1 MKKFGAIFY
10 KEFLE
15 TRGQTL
21 TFLIAGLLVPFFAKF
36 NRWYYVDN
44 LELSRFVMGGIVAM
58 WLNLTALCATAFA
71 REREANT
78 METLRR
84 TSPDWRVAAAG
95 KFGYAFLSTLALGV
109 FFFLV
114 TLCVD
119 LTREQ
124 RLTTTFASFFST
136 NSGYGLNAFLQGS
149 GMGAAFCWGIF
160 WTGRASRQI
169 TAIFLAFFSAMVCG
183 IVASTF
189 FPGSGVDLPC
199 FAVGVVALVL
209 APIGNRFG
217 YRSLAA
223 PLTSS
228 DESPEN
234 EGRASGGNGFLDPR
248 NPKLKTVKP
257 SASLTL
263 LRHALAQTAL
273 IFRSPAS
280 ILFEVAAVVL
290 VCAFLQTSLG
300 IPYAQKTEPGK
311 FLVLNAHIVVSLF
324 VLYCAT
330 LGSGLFAD
338 LKMKGA
344 PVKERFNVG
353 FGRYWL
359 VNALAALV
367 VAFVLC
373 LGAFL
378 FTGFTSGAPDASP
391 RDALA
396 HVAPYAALLFG
407 LILWSAS
414 TPAGRLVATAASIV
428 LLIAILAGL
437 TSIFPS
443 DDARLAPFVYG
454 IAIVFAVGS
463 VFSAAACYKGKKPG
477 FIALA
482 PVLLV
487 VVAFAATSCAFRARE
502 DRLAGIPQKLDATG
516 RPIFE
521 NLPKLKNRKDYEKYV
536 EQTRQ
541 NLKVEPLLEPSKIV
555 NSPQWLEVDKVV
567 KETENA
573 FAMTKQFAAGVD
585 VSVESEKKLY
595 ETLRRQFVR
604 SFTPKDCYEPTFE
617 ILERI
622 KASRPSYDE
631 IAANRYVYVAAQSRL
646 ATPSLPL
653 NLFLQSRGKRLESV
667 VQTALWNSTLS
678 AQKRGDFIDE
688 TLYGY
693 RPIDETSLEN
703 NALRPAALPLAEGTL
718 PLAAVEEAT
727 ATANG
732 SRATELRDA
741 DVYNAVLSALDVDCS
756 AVPLEIQR
764 RLIYLTLAARAPSAK
779 TGFLEPLS
787 YGELLAGR
795 YSDPLCVP
803 RPKTSEDAAS
813 VAGNERSVETLF
825 DSNANKTSRIGFY
838 PVVAGP
844 AFAAP
849 VVAMPEPH
857 EGLLRPF
864 TDADGAQLTIPDGRK
879 AFRASTVTP
888 VVVDVSLGA
897 FADPQSGVKIEP
909 RKVGLQT
916 YLFALYN
923 DAGAPLL
930 DLDGAQYYGCDYN
943 AVDWRGEP
951 VYFLLEPLDEEPPFK
966 RDGLEL
972 YDGYGKNGIILSGN
986 NPPEPITKS
995 FVSRVRAVKLFDRK
1009 GENSFVV
1016 KDLWYIHRNPETPK
1030 SEGGLAPVDPS
1041 QGRPEPVDQFVD
1053 SEGNEVLDR
1062 DGKPRFARKSGAFLD
1077 KRHIPKPNFP
1087 YAFDLPDGIAK
1098 NADNLRVVYT
1108 TGVGTYKDVDA
1119 GVAVD
1124 NGRVYVKIPAVGLTA
1139 SSSWYL
1145 SPSLDPEKVR
1155 AIDDE
1160 SPVLIIEPLDPGKIY
1175 VFQ

>member
-44 LELSRFVMGGIVAM
+44 LELSRFVMGGIVAT

-124 RLTTTFASFFST
+124 PLTTTFASFFST

-160 WTGRASRQI
+160 WTGRVSRQI

-189 FPGSGVDLPC
+189 LPAAEVDLPC
-199 FAVGVVALVL
+199 FAVGVVAMAL
-209 APIGNRFG
+209 APLGNRFG
-217 YRSLAA
+217 YRNLNA
-223 PLTSS
+223 PLASA
-228 DESPEN
+228 DESVEN
-234 EGRASGGNGFLDPR
+234 EGRASGANRSLDPR

-257 SASLTL
+257 SASWAL
-263 LRHALAQTAL
+263 LRHALAQTA
-273 IFRSPAS
+273 IVFRSPAS
-280 ILFEVAAVVL
+280 LLFEVAAVVL
-290 VCAFLQTSLG
+290 VCAFLQASLG
-300 IPYAQKTEPGK
+300 LASAQKSEPGK
-311 FLVLNAHIVVSLF
+311 FLALNAHIVISLF
-324 VLYCAT
+324 VLYCAA

-367 VAFVLC
+367 VVFVLC

-378 FTGFTSGAPDASP
+378 FSGGAPDASP
-391 RDALA
+391 RFALA

-407 LILWSAS
+407 LVLWGAS

-428 LLIAILAGL
+428 LMIAILAGL
-437 TSIFPS
+437 SSIFPS
-443 DDARLAPFVYG
+443 DDARLVPFVYG
-454 IAIVFAVGS
+454 VALLFAVGS
-463 VFSAAACYKGKKPG
+463 VFNAAACYKGKKPG
-477 FIALA
+477 LIALA

-541 NLKVEPLLEPSKIV
+541 NLKVDPLCHPSQDV
-555 NSPQWLEVDKVV
+555 MNNPQWQDVDKAV
-567 KETENA
+567 KETEKA
-573 FAMTKQFAAGVD
+573 FAMTKRFAAGVND
-585 VSVESEKKLY
+585 SVESEKKLY

-604 SFTPKDCYEPTFE
+604 SFAPKICFEPTLE
-617 ILERI
+617 TLERI
-622 KASRPSYDE
+622 KESRPSYDE

-667 VQTALWNSTLS
+667 VKTALWNSTLS

-703 NALRPAALPLAEGTL
+703 NALRPADLPLAEGTL
-718 PLAAVEEAT
+718 PLAAVEAAAAT
-727 ATANG
+727 AHTA
-732 SRATELRDA
+732 RDAELRES

-756 AVPLEIQR
+756 AVPIEIQR
-764 RLIYLTLAARAPSAK
+764 RLIYLTLAVRDSTQTSAFQTPK
-779 TGFLEPLS
+779 SFGLR
-787 YGELLAGR
+787 AGR
-795 YSDPLCVP
+795 VRAPLCVP
-803 RPKTSEDAAS
+803 RPKTSEDAAF
-813 VAGNERSVETLF
+813 AAKDERSVETLLNPPL
-825 DSNANKTSRIGFY
+825 DKTSLTGLY
-838 PVVAGP
+838 PLVARP
-844 AFAAP
+844 AFTAP
-849 VVAMPEPH
+849 VVASPESR
-857 EGLLRPF
+857 ERLVRPF
-864 TDADGAQLTIPDGRK
+864 TNRSDHLTTIPDGRQ
-879 AFRASTVTP
+879 AFHATAMTV
-888 VVVDVSLGA
+888 VNVE
-897 FADPQSGVKIEP
+897 SGVLDKSSGEHI
-909 RKVGLQT
+909 KLQRP
-916 YLFALYN
+916 LFALYN
-923 DAGAPLL
+923 RDGTPLL
-930 DLDGAQYYGCDYN
+930 DVSGAQYYGCDYN

-966 RDGLEL
+966 RDGLDL
-972 YDGYGKNGIILSGN
+972 YDGYRKEDGALMSGS
-986 NPPEPITKS
+986 NPPPVTKGS
-995 FVSRVRAVKLFDRK
+995 FVSRVRAVKLFDQE

-1016 KDLWYIHRNPETPK
+1016 KDLWYIHKSLETLK
-1030 SEGGLAPVDPS
+1030 AEGGIAPVDPFL
-1041 QGRPEPVDQFVD
+1041 GRPEPIDRFVD
-1053 SEGNEVLDR
+1053 SQGNEVLDG
-1062 DGKPRFARKSGAFLD
+1062 DGKPKYALKTGAFLD
-1077 KRHIPKPNFP
+1077 KRHVGKPNFP

-1098 NADNLRVVYT
+1098 NAENLRVVYST
-1108 TGVGTYKDVDA
+1108 SVGTYQDVNA
-1119 GVAVD
+1119 GIAVE
-1124 NGRVYVKIPAVGLTA
+1124 NGRVYVNIPAVGLAA

-1145 SPSLDPEKVR
+1145 NPSLDPEKVK
-1155 AIDDE
+1155 ALYDE
-1160 SPVLIIEPLDPGKIY
+1160 SPVLIIEPLDPGRMY

>member
-15 TRGQTL
+15 TRWQTL

-36 NRWYYVDN
+36 NRWYYVDGF
-44 LELSRFVMGGIVAM
+44 ELSRFVMGGIVAT

-95 KFGYAFLSTLALGV
+95 KFGYALLSTLALGV

-119 LTREQ
+119 LTRQ
-124 RLTTTFASFFST
+124 LRLTTTFASFFET
-136 NSGYGLNAFLQGS
+136 NSGYGLSAFLQGS

-160 WTGRASRQI
+160 WTGRVSRQI
-169 TAIFLAFFSAMVCG
+169 SAIFLAFFSAMVCG

-189 FPGSGVDLPC
+189 LPGAEVDLPC
-199 FAVGVVALVL
+199 FAVGVVAMAL
-209 APIGNRFG
+209 APLGNRFG
-217 YRSLAA
+217 YRSLNA
-223 PLTSS
+223 PLASS
-228 DESPEN
+228 DESIEN
-234 EGRASGGNGFLDPR
+234 EGRASGENRFLDPR

-257 SASLTL
+257 SASWAL

-300 IPYAQKTEPGK
+300 LAYAQKSESGK
-311 FLVLNAHIVVSLF
+311 FLALNAHIVISLF
-324 VLYCAT
+324 VLYCAA

-344 PVKERFNVG
+344 PVKERFNVD

-367 VAFVLC
+367 VVVILC

-378 FTGFTSGAPDASP
+378 FAGGAPDASP
-391 RDALA
+391 RDALV

-407 LILWSAS
+407 LVLWGAS

-428 LLIAILAGL
+428 LMIAILAGL
-437 TSIFPS
+437 SSIFPS
-443 DDARLAPFVYG
+443 DDARLVPFVYG
-454 IAIVFAVGS
+454 VALLFAVGS
-463 VFSAAACYKGKKPG
+463 VFNAAACYKGKKPG
-477 FIALA
+477 LIALA

-487 VVAFAATSCAFRARE
+487 VVAFAATSCAFRAQE

-541 NLKVEPLLEPSKIV
+541 NLRVDPLCHPSQDV
-555 NSPQWLEVDKVV
+555 MNNPQWQDVDKAV
-567 KETENA
+567 KETEKA
-573 FAMTKQFAAGVD
+573 FATTKKFAAGVND
-585 VSVESEKKLY
+585 SVESEKKLY

-604 SFTPKDCYEPTFE
+604 SFAPKICFEPTLE
-617 ILERI
+617 ILEKIRE
-622 KASRPSYDE
+622 SRPSYDE

-667 VQTALWNSTLS
+667 VKTALWNSTLS

-718 PLAAVEEAT
+718 PLAAVEEAA

-741 DVYNAVLSALDVDCS
+741 DVYNALLNTLDVDCD

-764 RLIYLTLAARAPSAK
+764 RLIYLTLAVRNSTRTSFQTPQ
-779 TGFLEPLS
+779 S
-787 YGELLAGR
+787 YGQILADR
-795 YSDPLCVP
+795 TSDPLCVP

-813 VAGNERSVETLF
+813 VARNERSVETLF
-825 DSNANKTSRIGFY
+825 DSNADRTSLTGLY
-838 PVVAGP
+838 PLVARP
-844 AFAAP
+844 AFTAP
-849 VVAMPEPH
+849 VVASPESR

-864 TDADGAQLTIPDGRK
+864 TDVDGAQLTIPDGRQT
-879 AFRASTVTP
+879 FRASTVT
-888 VVVDVSLGA
+888 VVNVE
-897 FADPQSGVKIEP
+897 SGVLAKSSGEKI
-909 RKVGLQT
+909 KLQRP
-916 YLFALYN
+916 YFALYN
-923 DAGAPLL
+923 DQGAPLL
-930 DLDGAQYYGCDYN
+930 DVSGAQYYGCDYN

-966 RDGLEL
+966 RDGLEP
-972 YDGYGKNGIILSGN
+972 YDGHGENGIVMSGA
-986 NPPEPITKS
+986 NPPKRMIKS
-995 FVSRVRAVKLFDRK
+995 FVSRVRAVKLFDQE

-1016 KDLWYIHRNPETPK
+1016 KDLWYIHKNPETPK
-1030 SEGGLAPVDPS
+1030 AEGGLAPVDPS
-1041 QGRPEPVDQFVD
+1041 QGRQEPIDQFVD
-1053 SEGNEVLDR
+1053 SQGNEVLDG
-1062 DGKPRFARKSGAFLD
+1062 DGKPKYALKSGAFLD
-1077 KRHIPKPNFP
+1077 KRHVGKPNFP

-1098 NADNLRVVYT
+1098 NAENLRVVYT

-1119 GVAVD
+1119 GVAVE
-1124 NGRVYVKIPAVGLTA
+1124 NGRVYSMIPAVGLAA

-1145 SPSLDPEKVR
+1145 NPSLDPEKVK
-1155 AIDDE
+1155 ALYNE
-1160 SPVLIIEPLDPGKIY
+1160 SPVLIIEPLDPGRINA
-1175 VFQ
+1175 FQ

>member
-15 TRGQTL
+15 TRWQTL

-36 NRWYYVDN
+36 NRWYYVDGF
-44 LELSRFVMGGIVAM
+44 ELSRFVMGGIVAT

-119 LTREQ
+119 LTREL
-124 RLTTTFASFFST
+124 RLTTTFASFFET
-136 NSGYGLNAFLQGS
+136 NSGYGLSAFLQGS

-160 WTGRASRQI
+160 WTGRVSRQI
-169 TAIFLAFFSAMVCG
+169 SAIFLAFFSAMVCG

-189 FPGSGVDLPC
+189 LPGAEVDLPC
-199 FAVGVVALVL
+199 FAVGVVAMAL
-209 APIGNRFG
+209 APLGNRFG
-217 YRSLAA
+217 YRSLNA
-223 PLTSS
+223 PLASS
-228 DESPEN
+228 DESIEN
-234 EGRASGGNGFLDPR
+234 EGRASGENRFLDPR

-257 SASLTL
+257 SASWAL
-263 LRHALAQTAL
+263 LRHALAQTA
-273 IFRSPAS
+273 IVFRSPAS

-300 IPYAQKTEPGK
+300 LAYAQKSESGK
-311 FLVLNAHIVVSLF
+311 FLALNAHIVISLF
-324 VLYCAT
+324 VLYCAA

-367 VAFVLC
+367 VVFVLC

-378 FTGFTSGAPDASP
+378 FSGGAPDASP
-391 RDALA
+391 RFALV

-407 LILWSAS
+407 LILWGAS

-428 LLIAILAGL
+428 LMIAILAGL
-437 TSIFPS
+437 SSIFPS
-443 DDARLAPFVYG
+443 DDARLVPFVYG
-454 IAIVFAVGS
+454 VALLFTVGS
-463 VFSAAACYKGKKPG
+463 VFNAAACYKGKKPG
-477 FIALA
+477 LIALA

-541 NLKVEPLLEPSKIV
+541 NLKVDPLCHPSQDV
-555 NSPQWLEVDKVV
+555 MNNPQWQDVDKAV
-567 KETENA
+567 KETEKA
-573 FAMTKQFAAGVD
+573 FAMTKRFAAGVND
-585 VSVESEKKLY
+585 SVESEKKLY

-604 SFTPKDCYEPTFE
+604 SFAPKNCFEPTLE
-617 ILERI
+617 TLERI
-622 KASRPSYDE
+622 KESRPSYDE

-667 VQTALWNSTLS
+667 VQTALWNSSLS

-718 PLAAVEEAT
+718 PLAAVEAAAAT
-727 ATANG
+727 AHTA
-732 SRATELRDA
+732 RDAELRES

-756 AVPLEIQR
+756 AVPIEIQR
-764 RLIYLTLAARAPSAK
+764 RLIYLTLAVRNSTQTSFQTPQ
-779 TGFLEPLS
+779 S
-787 YGELLAGR
+787 YGQILADR
-795 YSDPLCVP
+795 TSDPLCVP

-813 VAGNERSVETLF
+813 VARNERSVETLF
-825 DSNANKTSRIGFY
+825 DSNADRTSLTGLY
-838 PVVAGP
+838 PLVARP
-844 AFAAP
+844 AFTAP
-849 VVAMPEPH
+849 VVALPESH

-864 TDADGAQLTIPDGRK
+864 TDVDGAQLTIPDGRQT
-879 AFRASTVTP
+879 FRASTVT
-888 VVVDVSLGA
+888 VVNVE
-897 FADPQSGVKIEP
+897 SGVLAKSSGEKI
-909 RKVGLQT
+909 KLQRH
-916 YLFALYN
+916 YFALYN
-923 DAGAPLL
+923 DQGAPLL
-930 DLDGAQYYGCDYN
+930 DVSGAQYYGCDYN

-966 RDGLEL
+966 RDGLDL
-972 YDGYGKNGIILSGN
+972 YDGYRKEDGALMSGA
-986 NPPEPITKS
+986 NPPEWMIKS
-995 FVSRVRAVKLFDRK
+995 FVSRVRAVKLFDQE

-1016 KDLWYIHRNPETPK
+1016 KDLWYIHKNPEAAKP
-1030 SEGGLAPVDPS
+1030 EGGPAPVDPS
-1041 QGRPEPVDQFVD
+1041 QGGPAPIDQFVD

-1077 KRHIPKPNFP
+1077 KRHVCEPNFP

-1098 NADNLRVVYT
+1098 NAENLRVVYT

-1119 GVAVD
+1119 GVAVE
-1124 NGRVYVKIPAVGLTA
+1124 NGRVYSMFPAVGLAA

-1145 SPSLDPEKVR
+1145 SPSLDPEKVK
-1155 AIDDE
+1155 ALYDE
-1160 SPVLIIEPLDPGKIY
+1160 SPVLIIEPLDPGRMY